1 MRRNEMHLRSWL
13 SKRLVVFA
21 TIVLGVS
28 AITVALTSASAAG
41 TARTALT
48 PVTVYFNPGSA
59 DGAGIEYC
67 RDSGVCAKHGLDVKF
82 KYSTQGG
89 PQIIPAMTSGQV
101 QFGEPGYEDTIVAA
115 SHGIPIIAI
124 APVSVAATSDKSD
137 WTADLS
143 LADGPVKTLCDLP
156 GKKVAINSLLGLGQ
170 LFVDANYYNAHC
182 AGDPSNTGWKKIKF
196 VAILFPQMATALQK
210 GQVDAIW
217 TLEPFLSVV
226 QSQLKTTLLAGS
238 AYRTVP
244 HGPITALDTSV
255 KYLHSNPEVVRKMQ
269 LAIMESNGYLA
280 SHPQETRKL
289 IGKYTTTPKNLIPN
303 LILPTFVPRVP
314 LSLVQ
319 KEADFNVKFGLI
331 KKAPPLASYNTK
343 VPITVSDYK

>member
-1 MRRNEMHLRSWL
+1 MHKRSSL
-13 SKRLVVFA
+13 SKRTAVLVTLVLSMSGVAVFL
-21 TIVLGVS
+21 TG
-28 AITVALTSASAAG
+28 TSAASS
-41 TARTALT
+41 TAHSALT

-67 RDSGVCAKHGLDVKF
+67 KESGVCAKHGLAVKF

-115 SHGIPIIAI
+115 SQGIPIIAI
-124 APVSVAATSDKSD
+124 APVSVAATSDATD

-143 LADGPVKTLCDLP
+143 KAGGPVKTLCDLP
-156 GKKVAINSLLGLGQ
+156 GRKVAINSLLGLGQ
-170 LFVDANYYNAHC
+170 LFVDANVYNAHC
-182 AGDPSNTGWKKIKF
+182 KGDPSNTGWKRIKF
-196 VAILFPQMATALQK
+196 VAILFPQMQTALDK

-217 TLEPFLSVV
+217 TLEPFLSGI
-226 QSQLKTTLLAGS
+226 QHSMKTILLAGS

-255 KYLHSNPEVVRKMQ
+255 AYLHQHPDVVRKMQ

-280 SHPQETRKL
+280 GHPDETRKL
-289 IGKYTTTPKNLIPN
+289 LGKYTTVPKSVIATA
-303 LILPTFVPRVP
+303 ILPTFVPKVP

-319 KEADFNVKFGLI
+319 KEANFNVLFGLI
-331 KKAPPLASYNTK
+331 KKAPPLNSYNTK
-343 VPITVSDYK
+343 VPITVSDYKK